1 MQLMNNS
8 LNKTIF
14 LLTLFVGGLIWLLMM
29 LFIKIFITNLK
40 GKSIWNKRQEV
51 KEVALEQSFS

>member
-1 MQLMNNS
+1 MNNS